1 MSTRIVV
8 AGTDTGLGKTVL
20 SAALTAAL
28 DGCYWKPVQAGT
40 LGGTDSERVRL
51 LTGLRAERILPE
63 AYRLEAA
70 CSPHLAA
77 EIEGIEIDV
86 ARLVPPIVD
95 RPLVIELAGGLMVP
109 LTRTVLQIDVVAGW
123 RIPVV
128 LAARTTLGTINH
140 TLLSLEALRR
150 RNVPLI
156 GVVFIGDENPD
167 TARTIGEIGGVELLG
182 RLPIVARLDRQRLA
196 EAFTESFDLADFT
209 GGGRKT

>member
-1 MSTRIVV
+1 
-8 AGTDTGLGKTVL
+8 
-20 SAALTAAL
+20 
-28 DGCYWKPVQAGT
+28 
-40 LGGTDSERVRL
+40 
-51 LTGLRAERILPE
+51 
-63 AYRLEAA
+63 
-70 CSPHLAA
+70 
-77 EIEGIEIDV
+77 
-86 ARLVPPIVD
+86 VPPIVD

-196 EAFTESFDLADFT
+196 EAFAESFDLADFT

>member
-40 LGGTDSERVRL
+40 IGGTDSERVKL
-51 LTGLRAERILPE
+51 LTGLGAERILPE
-63 AYRLEAA
+63 AYQLRAA

-77 EIEGIEIDV
+77 ELEGIEIDPV
-86 ARLVPPIVD
+86 RLAIPETE

-109 LTRTVLQIDVVAGW
+109 LKRNLLQIDVVAGW
-123 RIPVV
+123 QTPVV
-128 LAARTTLGTINH
+128 LAARTALGTINH

-150 RNVPLI
+150 RNVPVI
-156 GVVFIGDENPD
+156 GVAFIGDENAD
-167 TARTIGEIGGVELLG
+167 TARTIGEIGGVKLLG
-182 RLPIVARLDRQRLA
+182 RLPIVARIDRERLR
-196 EAFTESFDLADFT
+196 EAFAANFQLAGFT
-209 GGGRKT
+209 SGETSP